1 MAAAPARVYL
11 GKIAVMRS
19 ILHKMTRHPEYRPR
33 GYLAGQ
39 AGLIQVEEYLE
50 DLKVLMTDHKSEGES

>member
-1 MAAAPARVYL
+1 MAPAAGRVHL

-39 AGLIQVEEYLE
+39 AGLIQVEDYLE
-50 DLKVLMTDHKSEGES
+50 DLKELMTDHKSEGES

>member
-39 AGLIQVEEYLE
+39 AGLIQVEEYLK
-50 DLKVLMTDHKSEGES
+50 DLKELMSDHRAEGES